1 MASFAWLIPVLPLA
15 SFAIL
20 VLFGKRLKA
29 TSAYVSISAVL
40 LAFILSL
47 VVLLRVVLGESLEL
61 TVPWIKLDTF
71 KISVG
76 LLIDSLSAIM
86 LVVVTSV
93 SAFIQIYS
101 IGYMHGEKRYPWY
114 FAALSLFTAS
124 MLGLVLAPNFVQLYI
139 TWELVGLCSYLLI
152 GFWFEKKSAADAAK
166 KAFIVTRI
174 GDIGFLI
181 GIILI
186 YYNVGSL
193 DMSTVF
199 AAKFLPAVATTIS
212 LLLFCGAVGK
222 SAQFPLHVWL
232 PDAME
237 GPTPV
242 SALIHAATMVAAGVY
257 LVARTYPL
265 FSMSATA
272 LQVVAIVG
280 AITAFMAAT
289 IAVATA
295 DIKRILAYSTIS
307 QLGYMMVGLGVGAYS
322 AAVFHLMTHAFF
334 KALLFL
340 SIGSVIHAV
349 HTQNLFE
356 LGGLARKMKFT
367 TFGFVFGAL
376 ALAGVPPFSG
386 FWSKDEI
393 ITEAYLHGHPIIFAV
408 VLFTA
413 FLTGYYIFRL
423 CFGVFYGDLN
433 NKIKT
438 KVHESPSVMTVPV
451 VILAILALSA
461 GWIGSPFAGHRFQ
474 NFLHY
479 GEAGASVNPLIMAL
493 SISFALAGISLAWA
507 RYNIKIIPA
516 GVFASQRLV
525 YGLLHN
531 KYYLDEVYNAI
542 FVQPVIQVAETVR
555 SFDLKV
561 IDKIVHGF
569 AAMVM
574 SIGGILKR
582 VQTGQ
587 VQSYGL
593 LMLIGLTILIFW
605 TFGYLN
611 MI

>member
-1 MASFAWLIPVLPLA
+1 VL
-15 SFAIL
+15 
-20 VLFGKRLKA
+20 VK
-29 TSAYVSISAVL
+29 
-40 LAFILSL
+40 
-47 VVLLRVVLGESLEL
+47 VVFGESLEL
-61 TVPWIKLDTF
+61 TIPWIKMDSF
-71 KISVG
+71 RISVG
-76 LLIDSLSAIM
+76 LLLDTLSAVM
-86 LVVVTSV
+86 LVIVTTI

-101 IGYMHGEKRYPWY
+101 IGYMRGEKRYSWY

-139 TWELVGLCSYLLI
+139 AWELVGLCSYLLI

-174 GDIGFLI
+174 GDIGLLI

-193 DMSTVF
+193 DMNTVF
-199 AAKFLPAVATTIS
+199 AFKLVPAVATTVS

-272 LQVVAIVG
+272 LEVVAIVG

-289 IAVATA
+289 IAIVTA

-322 AAVFHLMTHAFF
+322 AAIFHLMTHAFF

-349 HTQNLFE
+349 HRQNLFE
-356 LGGLARKMKFT
+356 LGGLAKKMKVT
-367 TFGFVFGAL
+367 TLAFVVGAL
-376 ALAGVPPFSG
+376 ALAGIPPFSG

-393 ITEAYLHGHPIIFAV
+393 ITATYLHGHPLIFIT
-408 VLFTA
+408 VLFTS

-433 NKIKT
+433 SKIR
-438 KVHESPSVMTVPV
+438 VRVQESSGVMTVPLLV
-451 VILAILALSA
+451 LAVLVLSM
-461 GWIGSPFAGHRFQ
+461 GWIGSPFAGHLFQ
-474 NFLHY
+474 NFLY
-479 GEAGASVNPLIMAL
+479 RSEVTTSINPLIMAL

-507 RYNIKIIPA
+507 RYRVRIIPA
-516 GVFASQRLV
+516 GVFATRRFV
-525 YGLLHN
+525 YSLLYN
-531 KYYLDEVYNAI
+531 KYYLDEIYALI
-542 FVQPVIQVAETVR
+542 FVQPVVQVAEAVR

-561 IDKIVHGF
+561 IDKIVNGL
-569 AAMVM
+569 ASLTM
-574 SIGGILKR
+574 SIGSVLKR

-593 LMLIGLTILIFW
+593 LMLVGLTILIFW